1 MPEIISN
8 MKEDDPAHNKPIET
22 CPNCGSTLFCMVA
35 PHSSEAY
42 NSDPA
47 TAFVQCSQCD
57 ERFTIRCSDEA
68 DKEQAGDTST
78 VWSESLQSGDVLRLA
93 VDIGEIPAGLYMVRT
108 VGYLIELARCAENE
122 DGDLAS
128 THRIVKVT
136 HHETERFEPTFLTIA
151 APLS

>member
-42 NSDPA
+42 DSDPA
-47 TAFVQCSQCD
+47 TALVQCHQCD

-68 DKEQAGDTST
+68 DKEQADDTST
-78 VWSESLQSGDVLRLA
+78 VWSQSLQSGDVLRLA
-93 VDIGEIPAGLYMVRT
+93 VDLGEIPAGLYMV
-108 VGYLIELARCAENE
+108 VQIGCLIELARCAENE

-128 THRIVKVT
+128 THRLVKVT
-136 HHETERFEPTFLTIA
+136 HHEIEHFEHTYLTI
-151 APLS
+151 PTTL